1 MYTAIVFIELPART
15 REKINKIFKN
25 KIIVDWSG
33 SERIHMQEGLELSLE
48 KMIELRYKG
57 EENWTLSWL
66 NTTNRSGGD
75 QSLLVGQ
82 EGELI

>member
-1 MYTAIVFIELPART
+1 
-15 REKINKIFKN
+15 
-25 KIIVDWSG
+25 
-33 SERIHMQEGLELSLE
+33 MQEGLELSLE